1 MPKAQMF
8 SSHQKILKDEVNIP
22 SLPPLPSIS
31 DPTFDQ
37 VFCNLIKIC
46 NYLFDFMKPYM
57 HLKGK
62 MEKTKAF
69 KEINAF
75 LSNNSNASLLTDQ
88 NKDLIYGM
96 ITRNIFEQDP
106 FLPMKSNI
114 SLTIN
119 QKFTECSWEHL

>member
-1 MPKAQMF
+1 
-8 SSHQKILKDEVNIP
+8 
-22 SLPPLPSIS
+22 
-31 DPTFDQ
+31 
-37 VFCNLIKIC
+37 
-46 NYLFDFMKPYM
+46 MKPYM